1 MIFWFQVPI
10 IIPIVA
16 VLMSAALVVLP
27 IVYDPKVG
35 YLGVLGFF
43 ALGVLVYIP
52 FVYKKYR
59 LPHMGNK
66 SVFTNINFSILS
78 RKLESIM
85 GMISFLSIF
94 L

>member
-1 MIFWFQVPI
+1 MYIFCMQVPI
-10 IIPIVA
+10 IIPIIA

-27 IVYDPKVG
+27 IAYDPKVG

-59 LPHMGNK
+59 LPYMGNQP
-66 SVFTNINFSILS
+66 VFTKINFQLYLA
-78 RKLESIM
+78 KLKM
-85 GMISFLSIF
+85 
-94 L
+94 